1 MSINFEGRVAIVT
14 GAGNGLGKCHALELA
29 RLGAKVVVNDFGG
42 ARDGSGGSSEAAEK
56 VVAEITAAV
65 CFYGIPPR
73 EAADPRDIR
82 IPFQGHFANTDDW
95 CDPAAVDALDGALA
109 ESGCDYEIF
118 RYDGQ
123 HAFMNHERPDVHD
136 AAIADK
142 AWARSLEFWA
152 RHLGA

>member
-1 MSINFEGRVAIVT
+1 MLFRSAVR
-14 GAGNGLGKCHALELA
+14 
-29 RLGAKVVVNDFGG
+29 
-42 ARDGSGGSSEAAEK
+42 
-56 VVAEITAAV
+56 VAEITAAV